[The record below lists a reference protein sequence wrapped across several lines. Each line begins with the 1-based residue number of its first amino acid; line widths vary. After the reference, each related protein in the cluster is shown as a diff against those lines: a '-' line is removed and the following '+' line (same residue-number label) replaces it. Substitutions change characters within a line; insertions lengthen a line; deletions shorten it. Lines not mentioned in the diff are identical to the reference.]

1 MSVQPFTIRVEQ
13 RVLDDLQQR
22 LAQTR
27 WPSAV
32 DGAGWNYGIDLGYLK
47 QLVAYWRD
55 EYDWRAQ
62 EAALNRLA
70 HFRVTVGDDVGIHVV
85 HERGR
90 GPDPLPIVLTHGWP
104 DSFARMRKLIPLLTD
119 PAAHGGDASD
129 AFDVVVPSLPGYAF
143 SDIPTTPGTSARTA
157 DWWAALMTALGYR
170 RFGAAGGDIGSLVSQ
185 QLGQRHDAR
194 VLGLHLT
201 DVPWTTFYFFRGERS
216 TLSKAEQS
224 YFARGERWAR
234 SEGAYAAIQ
243 STHPHSLACG
253 LNDSPAGLAAWIVD
267 KFYRWSD
274 CGGDLESRFTKDE
287 LLTNVMLYWVTGTI
301 GASFLP
307 YYEPAHGQVPADVNK
322 RVGVPTGFAIFPKDL
337 VTAPREWA
345 ERFFNVQRWYEMP
358 RGGHFAALEE
368 PQLLADEIRAFFRR
382 LR

>member
-1 MSVQPFTIRVEQ
+1 MSVQPFTIRIEQ

-22 LAQTR
+22 LARTR
-27 WPSAV
+27 WPSAI
-32 DGAGWNYGIDLGYLK
+32 DGAGWRYGIDLSYLK

-62 EAALNRLA
+62 ELALNRLA
-70 HFRVTVGDDVGIHVV
+70 HFRVTVGDFGIHFV

-104 DSFARMRKLIPLLTD
+104 DSFTRMRKLLPLLTD

-157 DWWAALMTALGYR
+157 DWWAAIMTALGYR
-170 RFGAAGGDIGSLVSQ
+170 RFGAAGGDMGSLVSQ

-216 TLSKAEQS
+216 SLSKAEQS
-224 YFARGERWAR
+224 YFARGETWGRA
-234 SEGAYAAIQ
+234 EGAYAAIQ
-243 STHPHSLACG
+243 STLPQSLACG
-253 LNDSPAGLAAWIVD
+253 LNDSPVGLAAWIVD

-274 CGGDLESRFTKDE
+274 CGGNLESRFSKDD

-307 YYEPAHGQVPADVNK
+307 YYEPAHGQVTTDVNK
-322 RVGVPTGFAIFPKDL
+322 RVDVPTGFAIFPKDL
-337 VTAPREWA
+337 VPAPREWA
-345 ERFFNVQRWYEMP
+345 ERFFNVQRWAGMP

-368 PQLLADEIRAFFRR
+368 PQLLAEEMRAFFRP